1 MSDGIVI
8 IGSGFAA
15 RQLVKNIRKQDTH
28 IPLTLIAADSMDEYN
43 KPDLSHVVSR
53 GQRADDLTLQTAGE
67 FAEQYHLRL
76 FPYTWVS
83 DLDAAAKVV
92 KSQDREWRYD
102 KLVLATGAAPFI
114 PPVPGH
120 ELMLTLN
127 SQREYGAAQSQLHDA
142 QRVLIVGG
150 GLIGCELAMD
160 FCRAG
165 KAVTVVDNSASVLS
179 ALMPPEV
186 SSRLQHR
193 LTDMGVHLML
203 KTQLEG
209 LEQTAD
215 GIRVSLDRQRSVTVD
230 AVVAAAGLR
239 PETALAR
246 HAGLMIR
253 RGVVVNS
260 RLQTSDPAIYALGD
274 CAEINGSVLPF
285 LQPIL
290 LSAMCLAKN
299 LLSQANELTL
309 PPMLVKV
316 KTPDLPLHL
325 AGETQRD
332 DLTWNLVAAKEGVV
346 AKGVDAA
353 NQLRAF
359 VVSEDR
365 MKEAFAL
372 LKQLVR

>member
-209 LEQTAD
+209 LEQNAD

-372 LKQLVR
+372 LKQLVS

>member
-15 RQLVKNIRKQDTH
+15 RQLVKNIRKQDAQ

-43 KPDLSHVVSR
+43 KPDLSHVISR
-53 GQRADDLTLQTAGE
+53 GQKADDLTLQSAGE
-67 FAEQYHLRL
+67 FAEQYTLRL
-76 FPYTWVS
+76 FPHTWVS
-83 DLDAAAKVV
+83 DIDAENRLV
-92 KSQDREWRYD
+92 KSHDNQWRYD
-102 KLVLATGAAPFI
+102 KLVLATGATPFI
-114 PPVPGH
+114 PSVPGR

-127 SQREYGAAQSQLHDA
+127 SQREYGAAQSRLHDA
-142 QRVLIVGG
+142 KRVLIVGG

-165 KAVTVVDNSASVLS
+165 KAVTVVDNSASVLA
-179 ALMPPEV
+179 ALMPPEA

-193 LTDMGVHLML
+193 LTEMGVHLML

-215 GIRVSLDRQRSVTVD
+215 GIRVSLDRQRAITVD

-239 PETALAR
+239 PETSLAR
-246 HAGLMIR
+246 HAGLQIN
-253 RGVVVNS
+253 RGIVVNGQ
-260 RLQTSDPAIYALGD
+260 LQTSDPGD
-274 CAEINGSVLPF
+274 LCARRLCEINGVVLPF

-290 LSAMCLAKN
+290 LSAMCLVKSAGA
-299 LLSQANELTL
+299 SGELKL

-325 AGETQRD
+325 AGDTRRD
-332 DLTWNLVAAKEGVV
+332 DLTWNIVAAKEGLV
-346 AKGVDAA
+346 AKGVDAE

-359 VVSEDR
+359 VVSEDK

-372 LKQLVR
+372 LKQLVS

>member
-203 KTQLEG
+203 KTQLAG

-246 HAGLMIR
+246 HAGLLIR

-299 LLSQANELTL
+299 LLSQASELTL

-372 LKQLVR
+372 LKQLVS